1 MLTQEEDVE
10 IHALRKRGWSYSA
23 IARHAGLSRNT
34 VKAYLR
40 EGRRP
45 GERRRTV
52 EDRFEPYQR
61 YVAQRLRDDPH
72 VWASALYDEVRELG
86 YEQSYVTF
94 AREVRQRRLRPR
106 CEACA
111 SVRGQGSTIEI
122 EHDPGEEIQWDWV
135 ELAGAPWADKVLLLN
150 GTLSY
155 SGKTRGV
162 IAEKDDQAHL
172 IEAID
177 GVLRRLGGTP
187 RRWRFDR
194 MATVVDRRGGLLPS
208 FAAVAKHYGAA
219 VDICPSRRAKRK
231 GAVEK
236 QQDYS
241 AQRWWRTA
249 EVAMAQDAQVS
260 YDRFCERTGDQR
272 PRGEG
277 TVAEVAE
284 RENLLPL
291 PGTAYPAMVE
301 LERTVGPSSLV
312 AVRSNRYSIGPG
324 LEGAKVTARWV
335 LTERTLRIQSPSG
348 LVLAEHRMAPDGAG
362 EVIRLPEHRQ
372 ALENAVLAAFTTR
385 RPCRRK
391 ENRPPSL
398 AAKAIA
404 AQIRG
409 VRGTA
414 PVSAEDVIV
423 NLERYQALAQGAR

>member
-1 MLTQEEDVE
+1 MLTQEENVE

-52 EDRFEPYQR
+52 EDRFERYQA
-61 YVAQRLRDDPH
+61 YAAQRLRDDPH
-72 VWASALYDEVRELG
+72 VWVSALYDEVKALG

-94 AREVRQRRLRPR
+94 AREVRRRRLRPH
-106 CEACA
+106 CEPCA
-111 SVRGQGSTIEI
+111 SRRGHGPTIEI
-122 EHDPGEEIQWDWV
+122 EHEPGEEIQWDWV
-135 ELAGAPWADKVLLLN
+135 ELTGAPWGSDKVLLLN

-162 IAEKDDQAHL
+162 IAETDDQAHL

-177 GVLRRLGGTP
+177 GVLRRLGGTAK
-187 RRWRFDR
+187 RWRFDR
-194 MATVVDRRGGLLPS
+194 MATVVDRQGGLLSS
-208 FAAVAKHYGAA
+208 FAAVAKHYGVA

-249 EVAMAQDAQVS
+249 EVAMPHDAQAS
-260 YDRFCERTGDQR
+260 YDRFCERTGDLR

-277 TVAEVAE
+277 TVADLAE
-284 RENLLPL
+284 SENLLPL
-291 PGTAYPAMVE
+291 PEATYPAMVE

-324 LEGAKVTARWV
+324 LEGAMVTVRWV
-335 LTERTLRIQSPSG
+335 LSERTLRIQSASG

-362 EVIRLPEHRQ
+362 QVIRLPEHRQ
-372 ALENAVLAAFTTR
+372 AQENAVLAAFTTR

-391 ENRPPSL
+391 ENRPPSP

-409 VRGTA
+409 AGDL
-414 PVSAEDVIV
+414 VSAADVIV
-423 NLERYQALAQGAR
+423 SLERYQALAQGPR

>member
-1 MLTQEEDVE
+1 MLTQEEHVE

-40 EGRRP
+40 DGRRP
-45 GERRRTV
+45 GERQRTV
-52 EDRFEPYQR
+52 EDKFERYQE
-61 YVAQRLRDDPH
+61 YVAKRLGDDPH
-72 VWASALYDEVRELG
+72 VWASALYDEVKALG

-94 AREVRQRRLRPR
+94 AREVRRRRLRPR

-111 SVRGQGSTIEI
+111 GRRGHGPTTEI
-122 EHDPGEEIQWDWV
+122 EHEPGEEIQWDWV

-172 IEAID
+172 IEAVD

-194 MATVVDRRGGLLPS
+194 MGTVVDRQGGLLAS
-208 FAAVAKHYGAA
+208 FAAVATYYGVA

-249 EVAMAQDAQVS
+249 EVAMPHDAQAS
-260 YDRFCERTGDQR
+260 YDRFCVRTGDQR
-272 PRGEG
+272 PRSEG
-277 TVAEVAE
+277 TVA
-284 RENLLPL
+284 
-291 PGTAYPAMVE
+291 TAYPAMVE
-301 LERTVGPSSLV
+301 LEHTVGPSSLV
-312 AVRSNRYSIGPG
+312 SVRGNRYSVAPG
-324 LEGAKVTARWV
+324 LEGAKVWARWV
-335 LTERTLRIQSPSG
+335 LGELDVRLYTAAGRL
-348 LVLAEHRMAPDGAG
+348 LAQHRRAPDGAG
-362 EVIRLPEHRQ
+362 QVIRLPEHRQ

-391 ENRPPSL
+391 ENRPPSP

-409 VRGTA
+409 AGGLVPA
-414 PVSAEDVIV
+414 ADVIV
-423 NLERYQALAQGAR
+423 SLERYQALAQGAR

>member
-1 MLTQEEDVE
+1 MLTREADVE

-40 EGRRP
+40 DGRRP
-45 GERRRTV
+45 GERRRAV
-52 EDRFEPYQR
+52 EDRFERYQA
-61 YVAQRLRDDPH
+61 YVAERLREDPH
-72 VWASALYDEVRELG
+72 VWASALYDEVRALG
-86 YEQSYVTF
+86 YEQSYVSF
-94 AREVRQRRLRPR
+94 AREVRRRRLRPR

-111 SVRGQGSTIEI
+111 GRRGHGPTIEI
-122 EHDPGEEIQWDWV
+122 VHEPGEEIQWDWV
-135 ELAGAPWADKVLLLN
+135 ELAGAPWDDQVHLLN

-162 IAEKDDQAHL
+162 IAECEDQAHL

-194 MATVVDRRGGLLPS
+194 MGTVVDRGGNLLAS
-208 FAAVAKHYGAA
+208 FAAVAKFYGAA
-219 VDICPSRRAKRK
+219 VDICPRRRAKRK

-249 EVAMAQDAQVS
+249 EVAMPHEAQAS
-260 YDRFCERTGDQR
+260 YDRFCARTGDLR

-277 TVAEVAE
+277 TVADLAE

-291 PGTAYPAMVE
+291 PETAYPAMVE

-335 LTERTLRIQSPSG
+335 LTERTLRIQSAAG
-348 LVLAEHRMAPDGAG
+348 LVLAEHHMAPDGAG
-362 EVIRLPEHRQ
+362 EVVRLPEHGQ
-372 ALENAVLAAFTTR
+372 ALENAVLVAFTTR
-385 RPCRRK
+385 QPCRRK
-391 ENRPPSL
+391 ENRPPGPV
-398 AAKAIA
+398 AKAIA

-409 VRGTA
+409 AGGLVPA
-414 PVSAEDVIV
+414 ADVIV
-423 NLERYQALAQGAR
+423 SLERYQALAQVAR

>member
-1 MLTQEEDVE
+1 MLTREADVE

-40 EGRRP
+40 DGRRP
-45 GERRRTV
+45 GERRRAV
-52 EDRFEPYQR
+52 EDRFERYQA
-61 YVAQRLRDDPH
+61 YVAERLREDPH
-72 VWASALYDEVRELG
+72 VWASALYDEVRALG
-86 YEQSYVTF
+86 YEQSYVSF
-94 AREVRQRRLRPR
+94 AREVRRRRLRPR

-111 SVRGQGSTIEI
+111 GRRGHGPTIEI
-122 EHDPGEEIQWDWV
+122 VHEPGEEIQWDWV
-135 ELAGAPWADKVLLLN
+135 ELAGAPWDDQVHLLN

-162 IAEKDDQAHL
+162 IAECEDQAHL

-194 MATVVDRRGGLLPS
+194 MGTVVDRGGNLLAS
-208 FAAVAKHYGAA
+208 FAAVAKFYGAA
-219 VDICPSRRAKRK
+219 VDICPRRRAKRK

-249 EVAMAQDAQVS
+249 EVAMPHEAQAS
-260 YDRFCERTGDQR
+260 YDRFCARTGDLR

-277 TVAEVAE
+277 TVADLAE

-291 PGTAYPAMVE
+291 PETAYPAMVE

-312 AVRSNRYSIGPG
+312 AVRSNRYSIRPG
-324 LEGAKVTARWV
+324 LEGVRVTARWV
-335 LTERTLRIQSPSG
+335 LTERTLRIQSASG

-391 ENRPPSL
+391 ENRPPSP

-409 VRGTA
+409 AGDLVPA
-414 PVSAEDVIV
+414 ADVIV
-423 NLERYQALAQGAR
+423 SLERYQALAQGVR